1 MNRRQFLRRTS
12 AASIA
17 AALSTK
23 PALATSGYRQSDES
37 PKPKNL
43 IFMVSDGLS
52 AGALALVER
61 WRQRHQSTSSH
72 WYQLLQGATPKVV
85 RCLQD
90 VASADALVPDS
101 AAAGSAWGCGERI
114 ANNAINFH
122 NDAPVGAPLYLRAK
136 NKGYATGL
144 VTTARI
150 THATPAS
157 FVANVSHRREED
169 AIARQYLEREVDCL
183 LGGGSRFFFE
193 ADGSDKAILT
203 AFQQSGY
210 SLLRSGKE
218 LQAALAKG
226 IGNMPLLG
234 LFAADHL
241 PYAIDRS
248 NGNRD
253 SYADIPN
260 LPSMMSV
267 ALQKLSRADNEFF
280 LQVEAARVDHAAHA
294 NDPAGLLHEQM
305 EFDDCIP
312 LALAFLEQ
320 NPDTLIVIT
329 TDHGC
334 GGSQLNGIWP
344 NYPDSNAAFDR
355 LKGMSASFEFLFHEI
370 LKGAQPTALFQQY
383 LSLDLPASD
392 DEAIRRICHQQ
403 GAWYGMLSEVLQ
415 PYLYPQT
422 AIGWTSQHHTAE
434 AVDLLA
440 LGTGAENFPAFLK
453 NTDVFHLLTE
463 MFEI

>member
-1 MNRRQFLRRTS
+1 MNRRQFLRRSS

-17 AALSTK
+17 AALSAK
-23 PALATSGYRQSDES
+23 PTLATSSSRQPGHS

-52 AGALALVER
+52 AGALSLVER
-61 WRQRHQSTSSH
+61 WRQRHDSTSSH
-72 WYQLLQGATPKVV
+72 WYQLLQQAAPKVV

-90 VASADALVPDS
+90 VASGNALVPDS

-114 ANNAINFH
+114 DNNAINFH
-122 NDAPVGAPLYLRAK
+122 NNAPVGAPLYVRAK
-136 NKGYATGL
+136 HKGYATGL

-150 THATPAS
+150 THATPAA

-169 AIARQYLEREVDCL
+169 AIALQYLEREVDCL
-183 LGGGSRFFFE
+183 LGGGSRYFFAE
-193 ADGSDKAILT
+193 DGSEKAILA
-203 AFQQSGY
+203 AFRQSGY
-210 SLLRSGKE
+210 SLLRSDKE
-218 LQAALAKG
+218 LQAAVSASHRLK
-226 IGNMPLLG
+226 PLLG
-234 LFAADHL
+234 LFATNHL

-248 NGNRD
+248 NRNGNCH
-253 SYADIPN
+253 ADIPN
-260 LPSMMSV
+260 LPCMMSA
-267 ALQKLSRADNEFF
+267 ALQKLNRADNGFF
-280 LQVEAARVDHAAHA
+280 LQVEAARVDHVAHA

-320 NPDTLIVIT
+320 NPNTLIVIT

-334 GGSQLNGIWP
+334 GGSQLNGLWP
-344 NYPDSNAAFDR
+344 NYPDSNPAFDR
-355 LKGMSASFEFLFHEI
+355 LGDMTASFEFLFEEI
-370 LKGAQPTALFQQY
+370 LKGASATALIQQH
-383 LSLDLPASD
+383 LKLGLPSGD
-392 DEAIRRICHQQ
+392 DKAIRRICQQ
-403 GAWYGMLSEVLQ
+403 DGAWYGMLSDVLQ

-440 LGTGAENFPAFLK
+440 LGAGAGSFPTFLK
-453 NTDVFHLLTE
+453 NTDVFHLLTQ